1 MDRKGPW
8 GGESVVALHGM
19 FFSSGYESLLFSMAI
34 GECFSQVIVEVEG
47 LSTGY
52 VTGHWKTMLGLLANL
67 EPAQ

>member
-1 MDRKGPW
+1 MHNHYH
-8 GGESVVALHGM
+8 LYHL

-34 GECFSQVIVEVEG
+34 GECSSQVIVEVEG

-67 EPAQ
+67 EPAR